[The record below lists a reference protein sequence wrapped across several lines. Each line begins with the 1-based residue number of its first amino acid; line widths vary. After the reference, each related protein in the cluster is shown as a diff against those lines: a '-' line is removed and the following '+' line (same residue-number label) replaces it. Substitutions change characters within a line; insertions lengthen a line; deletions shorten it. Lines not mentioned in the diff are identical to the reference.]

1 MKLRLERF
9 EFGPTYTIGELFVN
23 DKDECFVLEDVV
35 RPLGE
40 KVQNETAIPF
50 GIYKVVIDFS
60 EHFQK
65 ELPHLLNVPMFEGIR
80 IHSGNTSADTEGCLL
95 VGSTWGK
102 GDEILGSRNAFNHL
116 FPQLKAAF
124 DKKEEILLEIVTRA

>member
-9 EFGPTYTIGELFVN
+9 KFGDTYTVGELFVDN
-23 DKDECFVLEDVV
+23 RDECFVLEDVV

-40 KVQNETAIPF
+40 KVQNETAIPA

-65 ELPHLLNVPMFEGIR
+65 ELPHILNVPMFEGVR
-80 IHSGNTSADTEGCLL
+80 IHSGNTSRDTEGCLL
-95 VGSTWGK
+95 VGSVWTGK
-102 GDEILGSRNAFNHL
+102 DEVLGSRKAFVHL
-116 FPQLKAAF
+116 FPQLKEAF
-124 DKKEEILLEIVTRA
+124 DKKEEILLEIVSRK

>member
-9 EFGPTYTIGELFVN
+9 KFGDTYTIGELFVN
-23 DKDECFVLEDVV
+23 DRDECFTLEDVV

-40 KVQNETAIPF
+40 KVQNETAIPA

-65 ELPHLLNVPMFEGIR
+65 ELPHILNVPMFEGVR
-80 IHSGNTSADTEGCLL
+80 IHSGNTSRDTEGCLL
-95 VGSTWGK
+95 VGSVWTGK
-102 GDEILGSRNAFNHL
+102 DEVLGSRNAFAHL
-116 FPQLKAAF
+116 FPQLKEAF
-124 DKKEEILLEIVTRA
+124 DKKEEILLEIVSRK